1 MSRRARRY
9 YTGQTTWPKWEKAG
23 VVGTKLRFTDDDIV
37 TQQTLARTADVMKN
51 CRAMDAAVA
60 YELGSVGADTEGVS
74 PKDLLSDYTRAAYL
88 IEDSRAIGFG
98 THSDM
103 DVESCGHDEVNVTV
117 YNFFKADKIRYFK
130 DADVVVV
137 DVSGDSIGEKHLSA
151 THGFSMTKK
160 VFKDLS
166 DVTKYRLLNGC
177 RRDFM
182 HNMGD
187 TVAKDTDLPMEVY
200 KKYLSAIC
208 PSVKQYLDAGAAVK
222 SSGGMLFGIGKTLGE
237 CKKKEGEKCRH
248 HDKITTKGWA
258 MYVADG
264 ELQELYTNAPCSSN
278 WNNDMLQ
285 QRDERTS
292 GKKVIP
298 ATGKPRFSTNWV
310 SWDSQRRSMLRKVD
324 DKKVLSM
331 IRKALGRMS
340 RRNWGIV
347 RKMYLKRCGDCGSTV
362 DHLPSATNCSACD
375 SENLVDKQRG
385 NNAIYKWKDW
395 GWLANV
401 HAHIQTTRT
410 KNRKAGD
417 IENGWEWFAWET
429 KQSYGMDMSEF
440 AWRPANEEDLVMHT
454 FKVVSSVKSRYS
466 SFYSDRDVLDFSQVL
481 LFHTKE
487 AAKAAAAKIVNGLL
501 KTDGAVVKNRVY
513 TEGEFAPRPN
523 YKVVYSTTS
532 SSFQMNAEI
541 DPEDYMSPKE
551 INNLAVTAAPQVL
564 ANHKD
569 KFMSWNT
576 PVKTKTVAA
585 PKKEGDDE

>member
-60 YELGSVGADTEGVS
+60 YELGSAGANTEGVS
-74 PKDLLSDYTRAAYL
+74 PQDLLSDYTRAAYL
-88 IEDSRAIGFG
+88 IEDSRAIGYG
-98 THSDM
+98 AHSDM
-103 DVESCGHDEVNVTV
+103 DVKSCGHDEVNVLK
-117 YNFFKADKIRYFK
+117 YSFHKAEKIRYFK
-130 DADVVVV
+130 DDDVVVV
-137 DVSGDSIGEKHLSA
+137 EVSGIKISFAPEG
-151 THGFSMTKK
+151 
-160 VFKDLS
+160 LS

-177 RRDFM
+177 RADFM

-187 TVAKDTDLPMEVY
+187 TVAKDTDAPMEVY

-208 PSVKQYLDAGAAVK
+208 PSVKQYLDAGAALK
-222 SSGGMLFGIGKTLGE
+222 FRGGQAYSATRTLGE
-237 CKKKEGEKCRH
+237 CKKGYSSKKEGEKCRH

-264 ELQELYTNAPCSSN
+264 ELQELYTNAPCDRT
-278 WNNDMLQ
+278 WNNNMLLE
-285 QRDERTS
+285 RDERIS

-298 ATGKPRFSTNWV
+298 ASGKPKHSANWV

-347 RKMYLKRCGDCGSTV
+347 RKMYLKRCSDCGSTV

-375 SENLVDKQRG
+375 SENLVDKSRG

-417 IENGWEWFAWET
+417 VENGWEWFAYET
-429 KQSYGMDMSEF
+429 TQSYGMDMSKF
-440 AWRPANEEDLVMHT
+440 AWRPKNGVDLVMHT
-454 FKVVSSVKSRYS
+454 FSVFTQVKPYS
-466 SFYSDRDVLDFSQVL
+466 NASYTNTTKVLDFSNVL
-481 LFHTKE
+481 LFHTKV
-487 AAKAAAAKIVNGLL
+487 AAQTAAAGIVNSLL
-501 KTDGAVVKNRVY
+501 KTDGAIVKNRVY
-513 TEGEFAPRPN
+513 TEGEFAPRPDYTVSYN
-523 YKVVYSTTS
+523 TVS
-532 SSFQMNAEI
+532 SAFQMKAEI
-541 DPEDYMSPKE
+541 DPEDYMSPAEVNK
-551 INNLAVTAAPQVL
+551 LFVTAAPSVL
-564 ANHKD
+564 KNHTD
-569 KFMSWNT
+569 KFMSWST

-585 PKKEGDDE
+585 PKKEGDEE

>member
-1 MSRRARRY
+1 MSRARRY
-9 YTGQTTWPKWEKAG
+9 YTGQVTWAKWEKAG

-60 YELGSVGADTEGVS
+60 YELGSAGADTEGVS

-88 IEDSRAIGFG
+88 IEDSRAIGYG

-103 DVESCGHDEVNVTV
+103 DVESCGHDEVNVSV
-117 YNFFKADKIRYFK
+117 YQFYKAKKVRYFK
-130 DADVVVV
+130 DEDVVVV
-137 DVSGDSIGEKHLSA
+137 DTTGHRIDETHLKD
-151 THGFSMTKK
+151 GLLKK
-160 VFKDLS
+160 PFKNLS
-166 DVTKYRLLNGC
+166 DVTKYRLIYGC
-177 RRDFM
+177 RRDSM

-187 TVAKDTDLPMEVY
+187 TVAKDTDLPMDVY

-208 PSVKQYLDAGAAVK
+208 PSVKQYLDAGAALK
-222 SSGGMLFGIGKTLGE
+222 ISGGPVFTLLNTLGQ

-248 HDKITTKGWA
+248 HDKVTTTGWA
-258 MYVADG
+258 MYVIDG
-264 ELQELYTNAPCSSN
+264 ELQELYTNAPCDRY

-285 QRDERTS
+285 PREPRTS
-292 GKKVIP
+292 GRKVIP
-298 ATGKPRFSTNWV
+298 RTGKPTHSVNWV

-324 DKKVLSM
+324 DRKVLSM

-340 RRNWGIV
+340 RRNWGVV

-375 SENLVDKQRG
+375 SENLENKQRG
-385 NNAIYKWKDW
+385 NNAIYKWNDW

-417 IENGWEWFAWET
+417 VENGWEWYAYST
-429 KQSYGMDMSEF
+429 TQSYGMNMSKF
-440 AWRPANEEDLVMHT
+440 AWRPKNEEDLVMHT
-454 FKVVSSVKSRYS
+454 FKVVSSVKQSYS
-466 SFYSDRDVLDFSQVL
+466 SYYNQHTVLDFSSVL
-481 LFHTKE
+481 LFHTKD

-501 KTDGAVVKNRVY
+501 KTEGAVVKNRVY

-523 YKVVYSTTS
+523 YKVVYSTTAS
-532 SSFQMNAEI
+532 DFQMKAEI

-551 INNLAVTAAPQVL
+551 VNKLFVTAAPSVL
-564 ANHKD
+564 ENHKD
-569 KFMSWNT
+569 KFMSWST
-576 PVKTKTVAA
+576 PVQTKTVAA
-585 PKKEGDDE
+585 PKDEGDDE

>member
-1 MSRRARRY
+1 MSGRARRF
-9 YTGQTTWPKWEKAG
+9 YTGQQIWERWEKAG

-88 IEDSRAIGFG
+88 IEDSRAIGYG
-98 THSDM
+98 MHSDM
-103 DVESCGHDEVNVTV
+103 DAESCGHDEVNVTV
-117 YNFFKADKIRYFK
+117 YKFNKAEKIRYFK

-137 DVSGDSIGEKHLSA
+137 DVSGSKINETHLNA
-151 THGFSMTKK
+151 E

-187 TVAKDTDLPMEVY
+187 TVAKDTDTPMEVY

-222 SSGGMLFGIGKTLGE
+222 SSGGQMFFVDNTLGQ

-248 HDKITTKGWA
+248 HDKVTTTGWA
-258 MYVADG
+258 MYVVNG
-264 ELQELYTNAPCSSN
+264 EMQELYTNAPCSSN
-278 WNNDMLQ
+278 WNDNMLQ
-285 QRDERTS
+285 QRGERTS
-292 GKKVIP
+292 GSKVIP
-298 ATGKPRFSTNWV
+298 ATGKPCYSTKWV

-375 SENLVDKQRG
+375 SENLVNKQRG

-417 IENGWEWFAWET
+417 VENGWEWYAYET
-429 KQSYGMDMSEF
+429 KQSYGMDMSNF
-440 AWRPANEEDLVMHT
+440 AWRPAEENDLVMHT
-454 FKVVSSVKSRYS
+454 FKVSTRVKSYYGYS
-466 SFYSDRDVLDFSQVL
+466 TNDVLDFSKVL

-487 AAKAAAAKIVNGLL
+487 AAKAAATQIVNGLL

-523 YKVVYSTTS
+523 YTVTYTTVS
-532 SSFQMNAEI
+532 SAFQMKAEI

-551 INNLAVTAAPQVL
+551 VNKLFVTAAPSVL
-564 ANHKD
+564 ENHKD
-569 KFMSWNT
+569 KFMSWST

-585 PKKEGDDE
+585 PKKEGDEE